1 MDKHACN
8 LCVRRFS
15 NGRALAGHMRSHVIF
30 AAGPPAPPQL
40 HRDSSASVSSDRPAA
55 MQEVVDEVEEEEKQV
70 GVSYGLR
77 MNPRKSFRLVDPE
90 FSSSSSFAAVE
101 PAGSGVVV
109 QDLESETESPRG
121 HRRQAKRLRRDAASP
136 LDPEPASSVSDATP
150 EEDVALCL
158 MMLSRDSWADGVEEE
173 VDPRPR
179 PPPRRGRSR
188 YQCGACKKVFR
199 SYQALGGHRA
209 NHKKTNGCV
218 PAVELRTCEADSADT
233 NLDVKVHECPFCF
246 RVFSSGQALGGHKRS
261 HFITSPPT
269 VTDNSPTSVPPP
281 SMSPVTAAT
290 KSAGSIGLI
299 DLNMP
304 APTDDDVELSAISGM
319 DFVANPTTN

>member
-1 MDKHACN
+1 MDKHACK
-8 LCVRRFS
+8 LCFRRFS

-55 MQEVVDEVEEEEKQV
+55 TQEVVDEVEEEEKQV

-109 QDLESETESPRG
+109 QDLESETESPRA
-121 HRRQAKRLRRDAASP
+121 HRRRAKRLRRDAASP

-173 VDPRPR
+173 VEPRPR

-261 HFITSPPT
+261 HFMTSPPT
-269 VTDNSPTSVPPP
+269 VTDKSPTSVPPP
-281 SMSPVTAAT
+281 SISPVTAAT
-290 KSAGSIGLI
+290 KCAGSIGLI

-319 DFVANPTTN
+319 DFIANPTTN